1 MSSRQV
7 VLVWSLDSQSRRKK
21 IMRKF
26 RWSQFA
32 LWSVCVSASL
42 SGCNCEDDTQ
52 DDPWALTDP
61 WPEDMALPAPD
72 LLVIEDMPVA
82 PDMPPDSAPDLPP
95 DMAPIVIPPDIPWER
110 EVVEVVER
118 TQALNDRTS
127 LDVGDDG
134 TVWLGYHSCDDS
146 SCSNPYLSVAINR
159 QDSSSWQREK
169 ITPQQGT
176 FGLIV
181 YENEPW
187 VAYLD
192 EINGQF
198 RVGRRNRPGTGEG
211 AWTRT
216 PLPVNFTGAYDG
228 LDLTHDDERIYVTF
242 ASSLQTPVDLFAR
255 DMTRPNANFIEVAK
269 LDVKEAS
276 AALERGLAADES
288 GNLFLVHRD
297 GPNGPYGVARYK
309 LGDNLWDRQS
319 YYDSPSITVSSMLA
333 RKDGDICMSNT
344 VDGGF
349 IGDGTFEVTCGKL
362 NNLRRQ
368 VWRYDDETVSS
379 YTSMIEGKDGSLII
393 AYNAGGNSRLRVAR
407 RYPDGQWDFRT
418 VFSGSSYGVSTAID
432 NDNRL
437 VISYYTCD
445 DRCTLEVLSQP
456 Y

>member
-1 MSSRQV
+1 MN
-7 VLVWSLDSQSRRKK
+7 
-21 IMRKF
+21 MF
-26 RWSQFA
+26 RWSQIS
-32 LWSVCVSASL
+32 LWSVCIGLSL

-52 DDPWALTDP
+52 DEPWELTDP
-61 WPEDMALPAPD
+61 WPEDMASPLPDLPVDMFMPLEDMAPD
-72 LLVIEDMPVA
+72 LP
-82 PDMPPDSAPDLPP
+82 PDLPP
-95 DMAPIVIPPDIPWER
+95 DMAPIEIPPDIPWER
-110 EVVEVVER
+110 EVVEVVEA

-134 TVWLGYHSCDDS
+134 TVWLGYHSCDDRF
-146 SCSNPYLSVAINR
+146 CSDPYLTVAIER
-159 QDSSSWQREK
+159 AGERDWRIEK

-176 FGLIV
+176 FGLLV

-192 EINGQF
+192 ERNNEF
-198 RVGRRNRPGTGEG
+198 RVGRRNRAGFGEQ
-211 AWTRT
+211 AWTKW
-216 PLPVNFTGAYDG
+216 PLPVNFTGAFDG
-228 LDLTHDDERIYVTF
+228 LDLTHDDTRIYVTF
-242 ASSLQTPVDLFAR
+242 ASELQTPVDLFAL
-255 DMTRPNANFIEVAK
+255 DMTRPNANFIELAK

-276 AALERGLAADES
+276 AALERGLAADAS

-297 GPNGPYGVARYK
+297 GKNGPYGVARYK
-309 LGDNLWDRQS
+309 LRDNLWDRQS

-333 RKDGDICMSNT
+333 RDNGDICMSNT

-349 IGDGTFEVTCGKL
+349 VGDGTFEVTCGKL

-418 VFSGSSYGVSTAID
+418 VFNGSSYGVSTAID
-432 NDNRL
+432 TENRL
-437 VISYYTCD
+437 LISYYTCND
-445 DRCTLEVLSQP
+445 DRCTLEMLRQP
-456 Y
+456 YQ